1 MTVTFCSEAAASDPS
16 SVLSSLKEFGVMSS
30 TGSMGRVTRYCA
42 AETSPP
48 HVKRCHN
55 HRDLPLEFDAPNIQ
69 NKYQKHGIR

>member
-1 MTVTFCSEAAASDPS
+1 
-16 SVLSSLKEFGVMSS
+16 MSS

-69 NKYQKHGIR
+69 NKYQEHGIR